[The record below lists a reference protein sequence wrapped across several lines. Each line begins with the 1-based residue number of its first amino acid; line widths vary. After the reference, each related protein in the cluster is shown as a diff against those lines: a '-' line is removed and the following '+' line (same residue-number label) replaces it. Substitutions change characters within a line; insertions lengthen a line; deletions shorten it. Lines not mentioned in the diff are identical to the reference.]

1 MREAERRRGTSRPG
15 GRRDGEGVG
24 LTPVLVAE
32 PLRDFLEHTEVPE
45 DLVVE
50 LLAEDAPLPEGPYA
64 GLLPLITRPVTA
76 EALDAL
82 PSLRVIAN
90 YGVGYDNI
98 DVAAARARGI
108 GVSNTPDVLTG
119 ATAELTWA
127 LILAVARRLP
137 EAERVARSGVWG
149 GWRPTE
155 LLGMGLEERTLGV
168 VGAGRIGREVARRA
182 PAFGM
187 RVLYTGRERRRE
199 WERESGAQWRAFAEL
214 LAESDVVSLHV
225 ALTSET
231 RRLMDQAALALMK
244 PGAILVNTSR
254 GAVIDEDALAEA
266 LAAGRL
272 RGAGLDVHAE
282 EPLVH
287 PRLRELPQVVLLP
300 HIGSATDQARRGMW
314 EIAWGNL
321 LRGVRHEGLLTPV
334 AP

>member
-1 MREAERRRGTSRPG
+1 M
-15 GRRDGEGVG
+15 
-24 LTPVLVAE
+24 AE
-32 PLRDFLEHTEVPE
+32 PLRAFLERTAVPSE
-45 DLVVE
+45 LVVE
-50 LLAEDAPLPEGPYA
+50 LLAEDAPLPEGPYV
-64 GLLPLITRPVTA
+64 GLIPLITRPVTA

-90 YGVGYDNI
+90 YGVGTDNI

-119 ATAELTWA
+119 ATAELAWA

-155 LLGMGLEERTLGV
+155 LLGMGLEGRTLGI

-187 RVLYTGRERRRE
+187 GVLYTGRERSRD
-199 WERESGAQWRAFAEL
+199 WERESGAEWRDLPEL
-214 LAESDVVSLHV
+214 LEEADVVSLHV
-225 ALTSET
+225 SLTPQT
-231 RRLMDQAALALMK
+231 RGLIGRDALAGMK
-244 PGAILVNTSR
+244 QGAILVNTSR

-266 LAAGRL
+266 LVEGRL

-282 EPLVH
+282 EPLLH

-300 HIGSATDQARRGMW
+300 HIGSATEGARHGMW

-321 LRGVRHEGLLTPV
+321 LRGVRHEALLTPV